1 MLATT
6 GPRMRLRFFAG
17 YDYPDGLANDP
28 DLISAAYDAACSDGL
43 SDYVRALENASCR
56 WSTWEAVRAGVEPRP
71 DLLATIQERA
81 WSSPIR
87 VTP

>member
-1 MLATT
+1 M
-6 GPRMRLRFFAG
+6 PRYACRRGNSLVRRSKVAAWLGIAAIASMSIAG
-17 YDYPDGLANDP
+17 CAGEGGR
-28 DLISAAYDAACSDGL
+28 IAAAEPQS
-43 SDYVRALENASCR
+43 SSCR

-71 DLLATIQERA
+71 NLPATIQERA